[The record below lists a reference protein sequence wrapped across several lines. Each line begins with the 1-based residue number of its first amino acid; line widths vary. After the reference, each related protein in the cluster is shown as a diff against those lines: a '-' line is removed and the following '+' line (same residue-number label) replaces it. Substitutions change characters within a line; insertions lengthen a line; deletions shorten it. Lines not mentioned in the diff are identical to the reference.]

1 MPCQLL
7 QHAVTIL
14 RQSQQGFRVRNHV
27 DIPRVRQVISNFS
40 HSAFTVATCSFVD
53 PDRCIKYNGRCK
65 RNCATDEKQVDV
77 CFSPSKICCTERLYE
92 EDGLF

>member
-1 MPCQLL
+1 MLTLL
-7 QHAVTIL
+7 VVYH
-14 RQSQQGFRVRNHV
+14 
-27 DIPRVRQVISNFS
+27 IP
-40 HSAFTVATCSFVD
+40 HPPTHLPVATCSFVD